1 MYYPNYAFTQNLKP
15 QSFSSLCFSIKKI
28 LSLIPSIILN
38 ILLLFSIL
46 ITSERVTHQKRGIP
60 LPSSKIEKLAN
71 FVAQRFGVVIAVI
84 LVISLFFI
92 IAANVIEV
100 KATEESYNSDTEIN
114 QAMQRIEDDFRPSTH
129 GIPFVVES
137 KNDNVLT
144 MDTFRDVMDALDKV
158 QNDELV
164 SQYLF
169 QYFDNAL
176 ITNITSINALPYHV
190 KLIMDIDSPIGYQI
204 GYHSISDPGNSFGS
218 ATDNDLYF
226 ILNHLFQLTD
236 ASGNF
241 VFQEF
246 VSAELKQEG
255 GKWRAP
261 VLMIFI
267 AVDNNLLEINYT
279 YDIQDEDKEFFEEF
293 DLHVDQILKD
303 NIGTGNVYGVG
314 VGVNNEIE
322 TEIAESGPFTLFVF
336 IVIIIILAVTFR
348 HNMKSFV
355 AGAIGLP
362 LILYWMWG
370 SGNLL
375 QLADT
380 QFNSF
385 LPILIL
391 ALGVDY
397 AIHSM
402 KRFDEELEQGKT
414 PRQAIKGSI
423 LKLTGTL
430 VLAMA
435 TTLVAFFSNILSTI
449 PALRD
454 WGIEAGLAI
463 IGTLIIMGVFVP
475 ALRLGLEPRAKRDVP
490 YYTIN
495 EKQKK
500 GNKKVQD
507 VILNDKENVPNKRT
521 KSRTVPKNRVGKG
534 LTRLTFG
541 SLSNPLAVIVVLIIV
556 CLGLGYGA
564 INLDTEFELEEYFN
578 ADSDLVV
585 GLDIYTEHFPTGG
598 EPNILLIEGD
608 VAEPS
613 VLKAINV
620 TRERLKNRGYATYYG
635 WDVSQLVQN
644 FTRNLWVNNLVGG
657 SELEITDL
665 DSDDIPDSKGQIEAI
680 LQQARTLGLFVF
692 VQNNVTLSILPD
704 TVQEIVHYDED
715 SDSFDSTLL
724 AVGVAGS
731 GSLKSIKKGMDNI
744 EEDAA
749 VLEDT
754 GEVEVIVTGTGPQ
767 RWEQLTAISL
777 SMQYS
782 MVISIIFCFIIIIS
796 VFRKISLSIIAI
808 LPVILIAIWLYG
820 AMHFTGFHLNIV
832 TATIGAMS
840 IGVGVDYSVHVCDR
854 FRKEKAEGKDFK
866 NAIDVTISNSGAAL
880 LFAALTTTFGFFI
893 MLLAPMPM
901 FYSFGLFSGLMVLL
915 AFVAS
920 VLVVPPLLSLIQ
932 KKE

>member
-1 MYYPNYAFTQNLKP
+1 
-15 QSFSSLCFSIKKI
+15 
-28 LSLIPSIILN
+28 
-38 ILLLFSIL
+38 
-46 ITSERVTHQKRGIP
+46 
-60 LPSSKIEKLAN
+60 LPSSKVAKFAD
-71 FVAQRFGVVIAVI
+71 FVANRFGIVIAVI

-100 KATEESYNSDTEIN
+100 KATEESYSSDTKIN

-144 MDTFRDVMDALDKV
+144 MDTFRDVMEALDKV
-158 QNDELV
+158 LNDELV

-169 QYFDNAL
+169 KYFDNAL
-176 ITNITSINALPYHV
+176 ITNITSINALPYNV

-204 GYHSISDPGNSFGS
+204 GYHTIIEPGNSFNS
-218 ATDNDLYF
+218 ATDEDLYF
-226 ILNHLFQLTD
+226 ILNHLFQLQD

-246 VSAELKQEG
+246 VSAKLKQEG
-255 GKWRAP
+255 GIWNAP
-261 VLMIFI
+261 VMMIFI
-267 AVDNNLLEINYT
+267 AVDNNLLELNYT
-279 YDIQDEDKEFFEEF
+279 YNIQDEDKIFFEEF
-293 DLHVDQILKD
+293 DLHVDEILKD
-303 NIGTGNVYGVG
+303 NIETGYVYGVG

-322 TEIAESGPFTLFVF
+322 TEIAESGPFTMFVF
-336 IVIIIILAVTFR
+336 IVILIILAITFR
-348 HNMKSFV
+348 HNPKSFV

-414 PRQAIKGSI
+414 PREAIKGSV

-463 IGTLIIMGVFVP
+463 IGTLIIMGIFVP
-475 ALRLGLEPRAKRDVP
+475 ALRLGLERGANRDVP
-490 YYTIN
+490 YYTLDEKVKKEKKKDKDDSLN
-495 EKQKK
+495 EKE
-500 GNKKVQD
+500 NTV
-507 VILNDKENVPNKRT
+507 DKRS
-521 KSRTVPKNRVGKG
+521 KSRKVPKNLVGKG

-541 SLSNPLAVIVVLIIV
+541 SVSNPWAVSVVLVLV

-578 ADSDLVV
+578 PDSDLVV

-613 VLKAINV
+613 VLKAINE
-620 TRERLKNRGYATYYG
+620 TRARLKDRGYATYYG

-657 SELEITDL
+657 AGLEVTDT
-665 DSDDIPDSKGQIEAI
+665 DSDDIPDLKEQIEAI
-680 LQQARTLGLFVF
+680 LKQAKTLGLFVF
-692 VQNNVTLSILPD
+692 INDNITLSILPD

-715 SDSFDSTLL
+715 SDSFDSTVL
-724 AVGVAGS
+724 AIGVSGS
-731 GSLKSIKKGMDNI
+731 GSLNSIKKGMDNI
-744 EEDAA
+744 EKDAA
-749 VLEDT
+749 ILVDT
-754 GEVEVIVTGTGPQ
+754 GEVEIIVTGTGPQ

-782 MVISIIFCFIIIIS
+782 IVISIIFCFIVIIG
-796 VFRKISLSIIAI
+796 VFRKVSLSFIAI

-854 FRKEKAEGKDFK
+854 FRKEKAEGKNFDD
-866 NAIDVTISNSGAAL
+866 AIEATISNSGAAL

-893 MLLAPMPM
+893 MLFAPMPM

-915 AFVAS
+915 AFTAS
-920 VLVVPPLLSLIQ
+920 VLVVPPMLSLIERRKQ
-932 KKE
+932 RIDDKVIGNLKS